1 MGKNL
6 FEKIISLHLVSGSL
20 EPGSEIGIR
29 IDQTL
34 TQDSLGAMAYL
45 QFEALGVEKVK
56 TELSVSYVDHLMFQ
70 PGSENAD
77 VHRYLESVADKYG
90 IVFSKPGNGICH
102 QVHLE
107 RFSRP
112 GKTLIG
118 GDSHTV
124 TCGAAGMLAVG
135 VGGLDV
141 ALAMGGA
148 PFYLRAPKVTKII
161 LTGSLNEW
169 STAKDIILEI
179 LRLLTSKGN
188 VGTAIEY
195 GGPGIQS
202 LTVPERAT
210 ICNMGAELGVTTSIF
225 PSDEMTK
232 RFFTAQG
239 REKDWHEL
247 LPDEDAVYAKEIIID
262 LSQIEPNIALPH
274 SPDHVCTVKEA
285 EGKAVDQVLIGS
297 CTNSSYQDLMRV
309 AAVLKGKKIH
319 PSVSFGVVPGSRQVL
334 SMITQNGALYDIIAS
349 GARILEAGCGFCVG
363 QGQAPQ
369 TKGISVRTNNRNFEG
384 RSSTKDAQVFLV
396 SPETAAATAL
406 TGKITDPR
414 NLDLSYPE
422 INLPEKYD
430 IDDSM
435 ILSPSYTAEIF
446 RSPAIGTPPF
456 NTPMP
461 TELNSKV
468 AIKVADMINTDDI
481 IPGGSAMNY
490 RSNIP
495 KSCEFIFKF
504 IDPLFPQYCKENKE
518 AGMASVIVA
527 GISYGQGSSREHAAL
542 CPMYMGV
549 RTVIAKSME
558 RIHRDNL
565 INFGIL
571 PLIFADAGDYERIDK
586 DDELFIE
593 DIYSAIHHSGVQVFN
608 RTKNYSFTTVND
620 LTARQAEVILAG
632 GKLNYATQNE
642 KK

>member
-6 FEKIISLHLVSGSL
+6 FEKIISSHLVSGSL
-20 EPGSEIGIR
+20 DPGSEIGIR

-45 QFEALGVEKVK
+45 QFEALGVERAK

-107 RFSRP
+107 RFSQP

-148 PFYLRAPKVTKII
+148 PFYLLAPKVIKVNLI
-161 LTGSLNEW
+161 GSLNPW

-179 LRLLTSKGN
+179 LKLLTSKGN

-195 GGPGIQS
+195 GGPGIRN

-225 PSDEMTK
+225 PSDEMTQ
-232 RFFTAQG
+232 RFFAAQG
-239 REKDWHEL
+239 REKDWREL
-247 LPDEDAVYAKEIIID
+247 LPDAGAVYAKEMTID
-262 LSQIEPNIALPH
+262 LAQIEPNVALPH
-274 SPDHVCTVKEA
+274 SPDRVCTVREA
-285 EGKAVDQVLIGS
+285 AGKVVDQVLIGS

-319 PSVSFGVVPGSRQVL
+319 PSISFGVVPGSRQVL
-334 SMITQNGALYDIIAS
+334 TMITQNGGLYDIIAS
-349 GARILEAGCGFCVG
+349 GARILESGCGFCVG

-369 TKGISVRTNNRNFEG
+369 TKGVSVRTNNRNFEG

-406 TGKITDPR
+406 AGTITDPR
-414 NLDLSYPE
+414 SMSINYPE
-422 INLPEKYD
+422 IDLPEKYD

-435 ILSPSYTAEIF
+435 ILYPSYKAEIF

-461 TELNSKV
+461 AELNSKV

-495 KSCEFIFKF
+495 KSCEFIFQF
-504 IDPLFPQYCKENKE
+504 VDSLFPGNCQKNKE

-542 CPMYMGV
+542 CPMYMGIRV
-549 RTVIAKSME
+549 VIAKSIE

-571 PLIFADAGDYERIDK
+571 PLIFADDGDYERVEK
-586 DDELFIE
+586 NDELFIK
-593 DIYSAIHHSGVQVFN
+593 DIYSAIHHSCIQIVN
-608 RTKNYSFTTVND
+608 RTKNYSFTAVND
-620 LTARQAEVILAG
+620 LTTRQSEVILAG

>member
-1 MGKNL
+1 MGENL
-6 FEKIISLHLVSGSL
+6 FEKIISLHLVDGNT
-20 EPGSEIGIR
+20 EPGSEVGIR

-45 QFEALGVEKVK
+45 QFEALGVERVQ

-124 TCGAAGMLAVG
+124 TCGAAGMLAIG

-148 PFYLRAPKVTKII
+148 PLHILAPKVTKVNLI
-161 LTGSLNEW
+161 GSLNAW
-169 STAKDIILEI
+169 SSAKDIILEI
-179 LRLLTSKGN
+179 LRLFTSKGN

-232 RFFTAQG
+232 RFFIAQD

-247 LPDEDAVYAKEIIID
+247 LPDPDAAYSKEITID

-274 SPDHVCTVKEA
+274 SPDRVRTVKEMA
-285 EGKAVDQVLIGS
+285 GMLVNQVLIGS
-297 CTNSSYQDLMRV
+297 CTNSSYQDLMIV
-309 AAVLKGKKIH
+309 ADVLKGKKIH
-319 PSVSFGVVPGSRQVL
+319 PSVSLGIVPGSRQVL
-334 SMITQNGALYDIIAS
+334 SMITQNGALYDMIAA

-369 TKGISVRTNNRNFEG
+369 TGGISIRTNNRNFEG
-384 RSSTKDAQVFLV
+384 RSGTKDGQVFLA

-406 TGKITDPR
+406 AGKITDPR
-414 NLDLSYPE
+414 DLGISYFKTG
-422 INLPEKYD
+422 LPERYD

-435 ILSPSYTAEIF
+435 ILYPSYRAEIF
-446 RSPAIGTPPF
+446 RSAAIGTPPF

-461 TELNSKV
+461 TELKSKV

-504 IDPLFPQYCKENKE
+504 IDPLFPQRCKEIKD

-549 RTVIAKSME
+549 RVVIAKSME

-571 PLIFADAGDYERIDK
+571 PLIFADTEDYERLEK
-586 DDELFIE
+586 DDELFID
-593 DIYSAIHHSGVQVFN
+593 DIYHFINNSKVQVFN
-608 RTKNYSFTTVND
+608 RTQNYSFTTVND
-620 LTARQAEVILAG
+620 LTARQCEVILVG
-632 GKLNYATQNE
+632 GKLNHAARS
-642 KK
+642 

>member
-6 FEKIISLHLVSGSL
+6 FEKIISSHFVSGSVQ
-20 EPGSEIGIR
+20 PGSEVGIR

-45 QFEALGVEKVK
+45 QFESLGVEKVK

-107 RFSRP
+107 RFSQP

-124 TCGAAGMLAVG
+124 TCGAAGMLAIG

-148 PFYLRAPKVTKII
+148 PLYILSPKVIKVNLI
-161 LTGSLNEW
+161 GSIKEW
-169 STAKDIILEI
+169 SSAKDIILEI
-179 LRLLTSKGN
+179 LKLLTSKGN
-188 VGTAIEY
+188 VGTALEY
-195 GGPGIQS
+195 TGPGIQN

-232 RFFTAQG
+232 RFFIAQG
-239 REKDWHEL
+239 REKDWQEL
-247 LPDEDAVYAKEIIID
+247 LADPDATYAKEITID

-274 SPDHVCTVKEA
+274 SPDHVCTVKEM
-285 EGKAVDQVLIGS
+285 EGKPVNQVLIGS
-297 CTNSSYQDLMRV
+297 CTNSSYQDLMTV
-309 AAVLKGKKIH
+309 AAMLKGRKIH
-319 PSVSFGVVPGSRQVL
+319 PSVSLGIVPGSRQVL
-334 SMITQNGALYDIIAS
+334 SMITQSGALYDIIAS

-369 TKGISVRTNNRNFEG
+369 TGGVSVRTNNRNFEG
-384 RSSTKDAQVFLV
+384 RSGTKDAQVFLV
-396 SPETAAATAL
+396 SPATAAATAL
-406 TGKITDPR
+406 SGKITDPR
-414 NLDLSYPE
+414 DLLLNYPQ
-422 INLPEKYD
+422 ICLPEKYD

-435 ILSPSYTAEIF
+435 ILYPSNTAEIF
-446 RSPAIGTPPF
+446 RSAAIGTPPF

-461 TELNSKV
+461 TELKSRV
-468 AIKVADMINTDDI
+468 AIKVSDMINTDDI

-518 AGMASVIVA
+518 AGVASVIVA

-549 RTVIAKSME
+549 RVVAAKSFE

-571 PLIFADAGDYERIDK
+571 PLVFVNDEDYERIEK
-586 DDELFIE
+586 DDELFID
-593 DIYSAIHHSGVQVFN
+593 DIYNVIHEPRIQVSN
-608 RTKNYSFTTVND
+608 LTKNYSFTTVNN
-620 LTARQAEVILAG
+620 LTMRQCEIILAG
-632 GKLNYATQNE
+632 GKLNHATQ
-642 KK
+642 K